1 MSIARSVP
9 ARRSRVLASRTRAAL
24 HGVLAL
30 ILAACTSTQTRP
42 VVDLHDQPIPG
53 AVASLE
59 PVTLGG
65 VTQWILIRGAS
76 ERLPLLLKLHGG
88 PGQAEMA
95 TVGFNRALEQDFL
108 VVEWDQRGSG
118 KSSDAIE
125 PASGMTLPQLV
136 ADTRELTELLL
147 KRYHRTQLV
156 LVGHSWGS
164 VVGMKAV
171 QAAPQ
176 LYAAFVSTGQ
186 IANFPDGQR
195 ASHAWLL
202 AEADRR
208 GDTKAR
214 AELEALG
221 PPPFARAE
229 DEDKRRT
236 YGGYLEKFGAV
247 WHASAPFERVTWML
261 HAPEYAWSEKLAFQ
275 RAAGRSWE
283 RLFPFLA
290 ATDLFTEVPG
300 VEVPV
305 HFAVGRFDGM
315 APTVVSERYF
325 EALRAPAK
333 SWTWFEGSAHFPQWE
348 EADKFRELLVT
359 VVAPDSVRKRLG
371 GGN

>member
-1 MSIARSVP
+1 MSPLRYPFARV
-9 ARRSRVLASRTRAAL
+9 ASRAKASARV
-24 HGVLAL
+24 VLIGGGAL
-30 ILAACTSTQTRP
+30 IASACTSTQTRP
-42 VVDLHDQPIPG
+42 VLDLHDQPIPG

-108 VVEWDQRGSG
+108 VVEWDGRGAG

-125 PASGMTLPQLV
+125 PASAMTLNQIV

-147 KRYHRTQLV
+147 KRYHRSQLI

-164 VVGMKAV
+164 VVGMKVV

-176 LYAAFVSTGQ
+176 LYSAFVNTGQ

-202 AEADRR
+202 EEAERR

-221 PPPFARAE
+221 PPPFVRPE
-229 DEDKRRT
+229 DEDKRQT

-261 HAPEYAWSEKLAFQ
+261 HAPEYAWSEKLTVS

-283 RLFPFLA
+283 RLLPFLA
-290 ATDLFTEVPG
+290 STDLFTEVPS

-305 HFAVGRFDGM
+305 YFAVGRFDWM
-315 APTVVSERYF
+315 APTAVSRRYF

-348 EADKFRELLVT
+348 EAKKFRELLVT
-359 VVAPDSVRKRLG
+359 VVAPDSVRRRLG
-371 GGN
+371 GKS